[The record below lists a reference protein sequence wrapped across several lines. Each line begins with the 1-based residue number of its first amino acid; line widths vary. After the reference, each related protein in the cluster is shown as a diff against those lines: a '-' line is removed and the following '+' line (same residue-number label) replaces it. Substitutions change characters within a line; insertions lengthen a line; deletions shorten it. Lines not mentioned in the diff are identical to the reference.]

1 VRGTIVSWNEDRGF
15 GFIGRDGGG
24 TDLFVHIRDVAGARA
39 LPAGTQVEFEEGA
52 DKSGRYRATNVGVVS

>member
-39 LPAGTQVEFEEGA
+39 LPAGA
-52 DKSGRYRATNVGVVS
+52 DKSGRYRATNVRVLS